1 MLKLMTY
8 SIASN
13 LCLEATYRQE
23 ANTGDRVWSFLGR
36 TSHYLPDVQITP
48 EAELD
53 WMITLAQD
61 LSTEMAELGRTLHR

>member
-23 ANTGDRVWSFLGR
+23 ANTGDKVWSFLGR
-36 TSHYLPDVQITP
+36 TSHYLPDVMITP

-61 LSTEMAELGRTLHR
+61 LSTELEASGRKLMR